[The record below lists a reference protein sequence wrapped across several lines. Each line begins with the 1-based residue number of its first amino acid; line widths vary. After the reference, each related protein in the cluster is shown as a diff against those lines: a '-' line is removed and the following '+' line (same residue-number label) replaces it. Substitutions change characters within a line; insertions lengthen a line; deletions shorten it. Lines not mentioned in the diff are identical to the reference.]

1 MKKVLKRTV
10 AALLIFLIVSFVIAY
25 VITSKEM
32 AKSFGRGDYPDENK
46 SATWFYDHY
55 ENEYPREEV
64 SFKSGDNTL
73 KGFIYGMDND
83 KGLIVFAH
91 GIGSG
96 HEMYLSFI
104 TRLVDCGW
112 RVFAYDATGS
122 GYSEG
127 DGTKGLAQSVLD
139 LDNALSYAEEDARLK
154 ILDKYVLGHSWGG
167 YAAATV
173 LNFDHDV
180 KACVTMSG
188 YNTPYEELSETCARR
203 FGGWSKLLDPV
214 VWLYNKMKF
223 GSNSSISAVDG
234 INKSGIPVLVLH
246 GDDDDVID
254 YNGASVIAHKD
265 EITNP
270 NAEYKVFDE
279 EGRNGHNSYFYTPEY
294 KKYKEEV
301 LTPKSDE
308 LEKKYG
314 EDIPDDEYISF
325 INMIDKDLY
334 NSTNDE
340 LVELID
346 DFFSKNLY

>member
-1 MKKVLKRTV
+1 MKKVLKRV
-10 AALLIFLIVSFVIAY
+10 FIALFLFLIISFVIAY
-25 VITSKEM
+25 IITSKEM
-32 AKSFGRGDYPDENK
+32 SKSFGRGDYPDRNK
-46 SATWFYDHY
+46 AATWFYDHY

-73 KGFIYGMDND
+73 KGYIYGMDNN

-96 HEMYLSFI
+96 HEMYLSLI

-127 DGTKGLAQSVLD
+127 EGTKGLAQSVLD
-139 LDNALSYAEEDARLK
+139 LDNALTYAESDARLN
-154 ILDKYVLGHSWGG
+154 ILDKFVLGHSWGG
-167 YAAATV
+167 YAAAAV

-180 KACVTMSG
+180 KADITMSG
-188 YNTPYEELSETCARR
+188 YNTPFEELSETCGVRYG
-203 FGGWSKLLDPV
+203 FWGKLLDPV
-214 VWLYNKMKF
+214 VWLYNKMEF

-246 GDDDDVID
+246 GNDDDVIGYD
-254 YNGASVIAHKD
+254 GASVIAHKS

-270 NAEYKVFDE
+270 NVEYKVFDE

-301 LTPKSDE
+301 INPKREE
-308 LEKKYG
+308 LEEKYG
-314 EDIPDDEYISF
+314 DDIPDDEYIKF
-325 INMIDKDLY
+325 VDMIVKELY
-334 NSTNDE
+334 NGTNDE

-346 DFFSKNLY
+346 EFFSKNL

>member
-1 MKKVLKRTV
+1 MKKVLKRV
-10 AALLIFLIVSFVIAY
+10 FIALFLFLIISFVIAY
-25 VITSKEM
+25 LITSKEM
-32 AKSFGRGDYPDENK
+32 SKSFGRGDYPDRNK
-46 SATWFYDHY
+46 AATWFYDHY
-55 ENEYPREEV
+55 EKEYPREEV

-73 KGFIYGMDND
+73 KGYIYGMDNN

-96 HEMYLSFI
+96 HEMYLSLI

-127 DGTKGLAQSVLD
+127 EGTKGLAQSVLD
-139 LDNALSYAEEDARLK
+139 LDNALTYAESDARLN
-154 ILDKYVLGHSWGG
+154 ILDKFVLGHSWGG
-167 YAAATV
+167 YAAAAV
-173 LNFDHDV
+173 LNYDHDV
-180 KACVTMSG
+180 KADITMSG
-188 YNTPYEELSETCARR
+188 YNTPFEELSETC
-203 FGGWSKLLDPV
+203 GGRYGVWGKLLDPV
-214 VWLYNKMKF
+214 VWLYNKVKF

-246 GDDDDVID
+246 GNDDDVID
-254 YNGASVIAHKD
+254 YNGAAIIAHKS

-294 KKYKEEV
+294 KKYKEEFI
-301 LTPKSDE
+301 TPKLDE
-308 LEKKYG
+308 LENKYG
-314 EDIPDDEYISF
+314 DDIPDDEYIKF
-325 INMIDKDLY
+325 VDMIDKEMY

-340 LVELID
+340 LIKLID
-346 DFFSKNLY
+346 DFFSKNL